1 MQDHPE
7 ISRRL
12 VLAERIAAF
21 AVGALVGWA
30 GMAHAA
36 PDVFHFQAI
45 QKLPQEKFQQEKF
58 QQEKRAQTPCPQA
71 GARS

>member
-45 QKLPQEKFQQEKF
+45 QKQ